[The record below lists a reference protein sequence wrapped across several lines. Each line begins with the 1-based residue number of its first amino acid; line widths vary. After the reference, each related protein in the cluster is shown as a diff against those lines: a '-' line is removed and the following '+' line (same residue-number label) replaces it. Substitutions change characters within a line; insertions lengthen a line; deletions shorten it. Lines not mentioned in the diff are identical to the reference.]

1 MDFKSIVG
9 HEDIIKHFKRSIE
22 LGKVSHAYI
31 INGEVDSGKKML
43 AGAFAKTL
51 QCEAGGTD
59 PCDNCRSC
67 TQADAGSHPDIIICH
82 HENPNLFSVK
92 EVREQIVGTITTKPY
107 RSKYKV
113 YIVPDVHLMNMEAQ
127 NALLKSIEEPPE
139 YAVILLI
146 SANIDKLLPTVLSRC
161 MVLNTK
167 PIRERDML
175 QYLVKDMGLSEDRA
189 YFCLDFAQ
197 GNLGKAIRL
206 ANNDEYVQVIDSVVS
221 VMKQIHTMDVED
233 LAWAM
238 NSIEKFKLSMNNYM
252 DLMMMWYRDA
262 LMLKVTGQPDK
273 LMFKSEYST
282 MKKQA
287 GLMSY
292 ETIENKINAIETAKK
307 RLDVNANFDV
317 TMELLLL
324 TLKEN

>member
-22 LGKVSHAYI
+22 LGKVGHAYI

-43 AGAFAKTL
+43 AAAFAKTL
-51 QCEAGGTD
+51 LCEAGGED
-59 PCDNCRSC
+59 PCGTCKSC
-67 TQADAGSHPDIIICH
+67 IQAEAESHPDIIKCY
-82 HENPNLFSVK
+82 HENPALFSVK

-113 YIVPDVHLMNMEAQ
+113 YIVPDAHLMNKEAQ

-139 YAVILLI
+139 YAVILLL

-206 ANNDEYVQVIDSVVS
+206 ANNEEYVQIIDSVVS
-221 VMKQIHTMDVED
+221 VMKKIHTLDVED

-238 NSIEKFKLSMNNYM
+238 SSIEKFKLSMDNYL

-292 ETIENKINAIETAKK
+292 EAIENKIDAIATAKK

>member
-1 MDFKSIVG
+1 MDFRTIVG

-22 LGKVSHAYI
+22 LGKVGHAYI

-51 QCEAGGTD
+51 LCESGGTE
-59 PCDNCRSC
+59 PCGTCKSC
-67 TQADAGSHPDIIICH
+67 IQADAESHPDIIKCT

-113 YIVPDVHLMNMEAQ
+113 YIVPDAHLMNKEAQ

-139 YAVILLI
+139 YAVILLL

-175 QYLVKDMGLSEDRA
+175 QYLVRDMGLSEDRA

-221 VMKQIHTMDVED
+221 VMKKIHTMDVED

-238 NSIEKFKLSMNNYM
+238 SNIEKFKLSIDNYL

-273 LMFKSEYST
+273 LMFKSEYTT
-282 MKKQA
+282 MRKQA

-292 ETIENKINAIETAKK
+292 ETIENKIEAIATAKK